1 MKVTYVN
8 WGVNDYME
16 VDYRSYHRSYRRNFR
31 TLYKPEIF
39 SGFLFASAKVTV
51 YNCDLLSYKKYPV
64 SKPELKKV

>member
-16 VDYRSYHRSYRRNFR
+16 VDYRSYRRNFR
-31 TLYKPEIF
+31 ILYKPEIF

-51 YNCDLLSYKKYPV
+51 YDCDLLSYKKYPV
-64 SKPELKKV
+64 SKPELKKL